1 LRTPTDL
8 LISEKIGSTVLSRSP
23 SSRLALD
30 GARQSHVLWR
40 IRQTGQMLDLVENI
54 MPAR

>member
-8 LISEKIGSTVLSRSP
+8 LRDEKIGSTVVSRSP
-23 SSRLALD
+23 CSRLELD
-30 GARQSHVLWR
+30 GARQSHMLWLD
-40 IRQTGQMLDLVENI
+40 RQTGQILDILENI

>member
-23 SSRLALD
+23 CSRLALD